1 MSATLVTALYDI
13 NRENDGDGRKFSEYL
28 SWFKETLKIPTSMV
42 IYVDPSLVDFV
53 FDNRK
58 HLLTKTTIIPQQ
70 LDEVPYYFL
79 KENIDTILNS
89 SEYKERIS
97 DPKRLECTNSLYS
110 IIIFSK
116 FQWVKRAIEEDHF
129 NSDVFL
135 WLDAGLSR
143 LFYEVPLTN
152 PYPSVNALGAFES
165 NKDKAIIQTSM
176 SYYPDLVRAKECT
189 QEYFWDNRSWVM
201 AGLWGGYKE
210 PMIKF
215 CNLIDETFQ
224 HKMIGNGIV
233 NNEQIAMAYVYKNN
247 PELFLA
253 FENVATIHRDYEFI
267 QELSR

>member
-42 IYVDPSLVDFV
+42 VYVDPSLVDFV
-53 FDNRK
+53 SESRK
-58 HLLTKTTIIPQQ
+58 GLPTKIISQK
-70 LDEVPYYFL
+70 LEEVPYYFL
-79 KENIDTILNS
+79 KNNIENIINS

-152 PYPSVNALGAFES
+152 PYPSVNALGAFKS
-165 NKDKAIIQTSM
+165 NKDTAIIQTSM

-189 QEYFWDNRSWVM
+189 EEYFWDNRSWVM

-224 HKMIGNGIV
+224 NKMIGNGIV

-247 PELFLA
+247 PDLFLA

>member
-1 MSATLVTALYDI
+1 MI
-13 NRENDGDGRKFSEYL
+13 
-28 SWFKETLKIPTSMV
+28 LKDWNV
-42 IYVDPSLVDFV
+42 
-53 FDNRK
+53 
-58 HLLTKTTIIPQQ
+58 
-70 LDEVPYYFL
+70 
-79 KENIDTILNS
+79 
-89 SEYKERIS
+89 
-97 DPKRLECTNSLYS
+97 TNSLYS

-152 PYPSVNALGAFES
+152 LYPSVNALGAFKS
-165 NKDKAIIQTSM
+165 NKDTAIIQTSM
-176 SYYPDLVRAKECT
+176 SYYPDLVNANGCSE
-189 QEYFWDNRSWVM
+189 EYFWDNRSWVM
-201 AGLWGGYKE
+201 AGLWGGYKQ

-215 CNLIDETFQ
+215 CDLIDETFQ

>member
-42 IYVDPSLVDFV
+42 VYVDPSLVDFV
-53 FDNRK
+53 SESRK
-58 HLLTKTTIIPQQ
+58 GLPTKIISQK
-70 LDEVPYYFL
+70 LEEVPYYFL
-79 KENIDTILNS
+79 KNNIENIINS

-152 PYPSVNALGAFES
+152 LYPSVNALGAFKS
-165 NKDKAIIQTSM
+165 NKDTAIIQTSM
-176 SYYPDLVRAKECT
+176 SYYPDLVNANGCSE
-189 QEYFWDNRSWVM
+189 EYFWDNRSWVM

-215 CNLIDETFQ
+215 CNLVDETFQ
-224 HKMIGNGIV
+224 NKMIGNGIV
-233 NNEQIAMAYVYKNN
+233 NNEQIAMAHVYKNN
-247 PELFLA
+247 PDLFIA

>member
-42 IYVDPSLVDFV
+42 VYVDPSLVDFV
-53 FDNRK
+53 SESRK
-58 HLLTKTTIIPQQ
+58 GLPTKIISQK
-70 LDEVPYYFL
+70 LEEVPYYFL
-79 KENIDTILNS
+79 KNNIENIINS

-152 PYPSVNALGAFES
+152 LYPSVNALGAFKS
-165 NKDKAIIQTSM
+165 NKDTAIIQTSM

>member
-13 NRENDGDGRKFSEYL
+13 NRENEGDGRKFSEYL

-42 IYVDPSLVDFV
+42 VYVDHSLVDFV
-53 FDNRK
+53 SESRK
-58 HLLTKTTIIPQQ
+58 GLPTKIIPQK

-79 KENIDTILNS
+79 REDIDKILSS
-89 SEYKERIS
+89 SEYKERIK
-97 DPKRLECTNSLYS
+97 DPQRLECINSLYN

-116 FQWVKRAIEEDHF
+116 FQWVKRSIEEDHF

-143 LFYEVPLTN
+143 LFYEVPLTD
-152 PYPSVNALGAFES
+152 PYPSINALGAFKS

-176 SYYPDLVRAKECT
+176 SYYPDLVNANGCSE
-189 QEYFWDNRSWVM
+189 EYFWDNRSWVM

-215 CNLIDETFQ
+215 CDLIDDTLQ
-224 HKMIGNGIV
+224 NKMIGGRMI

-247 PELFLA
+247 PELFIA
-253 FENVATIHRDYEFI
+253 FENTATIHRSYEFI

>member
-42 IYVDPSLVDFV
+42 VYVDPSLVDFV
-53 FDNRK
+53 SESRK
-58 HLLTKTTIIPQQ
+58 GLPTKIISQK
-70 LDEVPYYFL
+70 LEEVPYYFL
-79 KENIDTILNS
+79 KNNIENIINS

-97 DPKRLECTNSLYS
+97 DPKRLECKNSLYS

-116 FQWVKRAIEEDHF
+116 FQWVKRSIEEDHF

-152 PYPSVNALGAFES
+152 LYPSVNALGAFKS
-165 NKDKAIIQTSM
+165 NKDTAIIQTSM

>member
-42 IYVDPSLVDFV
+42 VYVDPSLVDFV
-53 FDNRK
+53 SESRK
-58 HLLTKTTIIPQQ
+58 GLPTKIISQK
-70 LDEVPYYFL
+70 LEEVPYYFL
-79 KENIDTILNS
+79 KNNIENIINS

-152 PYPSVNALGAFES
+152 LYPSVNALGAFKS
-165 NKDKAIIQTSM
+165 NKDTAIIQTSM
-176 SYYPDLVRAKECT
+176 SYYPDLVNANGCSE
-189 QEYFWDNRSWVM
+189 EYFWDNRSWVM

>member
-42 IYVDPSLVDFV
+42 VYVDPSLVNFV
-53 FDNRK
+53 SESREG
-58 HLLTKTTIIPQQ
+58 LPTIIISQK
-70 LDEVPYYFL
+70 LDKVPYYFL
-79 KENIDTILNS
+79 REEIDKILSS
-89 SEYKERIS
+89 SEYKERIK
-97 DPKRLECTNSLYS
+97 DPQRLECINSLYN

-129 NSDVFL
+129 DSDVFL

-143 LFYEVPLTN
+143 LFYEVPLTD
-152 PYPSVNALGAFES
+152 PYPSINALGAFES

-176 SYYPDLVRAKECT
+176 SYYPDLVNANGCSE
-189 QEYFWDNRSWVM
+189 EYFWDNRSWVM

-215 CNLIDETFQ
+215 CDLIDDTLQ
-224 HKMIGNGIV
+224 NKMIGGRMI

-247 PELFLA
+247 PELFIA
-253 FENVATIHRDYEFI
+253 FENIATIHRSYEFI

>member
-42 IYVDPSLVDFV
+42 VYVDPSLVDFV
-53 FDNRK
+53 SESRK
-58 HLLTKTTIIPQQ
+58 GLPTKIISQK
-70 LDEVPYYFL
+70 LEEVPYYFL
-79 KENIDTILNS
+79 KNNIENIINS

-152 PYPSVNALGAFES
+152 LYPSVNALGAFKS
-165 NKDKAIIQTSM
+165 NKDTAIIQTSM
-176 SYYPDLVRAKECT
+176 SYYPDLVYADSCGETTVPVMGYDSSNLTSSQQT
-189 QEYFWDNRSWVM
+189 QGFSRSS
-201 AGLWGGYKE
+201 
-210 PMIKF
+210 
-215 CNLIDETFQ
+215 
-224 HKMIGNGIV
+224 
-233 NNEQIAMAYVYKNN
+233 
-247 PELFLA
+247 
-253 FENVATIHRDYEFI
+253 VA
-267 QELSR
+267 LV

>member
-13 NRENDGDGRKFSEYL
+13 NRENEGDGRKFSEYL

-42 IYVDPSLVDFV
+42 VYVDPSLVDFV
-53 FDNRK
+53 SESRK
-58 HLLTKTTIIPQQ
+58 GLPTKIIPQK
-70 LDEVPYYFL
+70 LDEIPYYFL
-79 KENIDTILNS
+79 REEIDKILSS
-89 SEYKERIS
+89 SEYKERIK
-97 DPKRLECTNSLYS
+97 DPQRLECINCLYN
-110 IIIFSK
+110 IVIFSK
-116 FQWVKRAIEEDHF
+116 FQWVKRAIEDDYF

-152 PYPSVNALGAFES
+152 PYPSTNALGAFES

-176 SYYPDLVRAKECT
+176 SYYPDLVHANECG

-201 AGLWGGYKE
+201 AGLWGGYKQ

-215 CNLIDETFQ
+215 CDLIDDTLQ
-224 HKMIGNGIV
+224 NKMIGNSII

-253 FENVATIHRDYEFI
+253 FENVATMHRDYEFI

>member
-42 IYVDPSLVDFV
+42 VYVDPSLVDFV
-53 FDNRK
+53 SESRK
-58 HLLTKTTIIPQQ
+58 GLPTKIISQK
-70 LDEVPYYFL
+70 LEEVPYYFL
-79 KENIDTILNS
+79 KNNIENIINS

-152 PYPSVNALGAFES
+152 LYPSVNALGAFKS
-165 NKDKAIIQTSM
+165 NKDTAIIQTSM
-176 SYYPDLVRAKECT
+176 SYYPDLVNANGCSE
-189 QEYFWDNRSWVM
+189 EYFWDNRSWVM

-215 CNLIDETFQ
+215 CDLIDETFQ

>member
-42 IYVDPSLVDFV
+42 VYVDPSLVDFV
-53 FDNRK
+53 SESRK
-58 HLLTKTTIIPQQ
+58 GLPTKIISQK
-70 LDEVPYYFL
+70 LEEVPYYFL
-79 KENIDTILNS
+79 KNNIENIINS

-152 PYPSVNALGAFES
+152 LYPSVNALGAFKS
-165 NKDKAIIQTSM
+165 NKDTAIIQTSM

-224 HKMIGNGIV
+224 NKMIGNGIV

>member
-1 MSATLVTALYDI
+1 MSFTLVTALYDI

-42 IYVDPSLVDFV
+42 VYVDPSLVDFV
-53 FDNRK
+53 SESRK
-58 HLLTKTTIIPQQ
+58 GLPTKIISQK
-70 LDEVPYYFL
+70 LEEVPYYFL
-79 KENIDTILNS
+79 KNNIENIINS
-89 SEYKERIS
+89 SEYKERMS

-152 PYPSVNALGAFES
+152 LYPSVNALDAFKF

-176 SYYPDLVRAKECT
+176 SYYPDLVNANGCSE
-189 QEYFWDNRSWVM
+189 EYFWDNRSWVM

-210 PMIKF
+210 PMVKF
-215 CNLIDETFQ
+215 CDLLDDTLQN
-224 HKMIGNGIV
+224 KMINGKII

-247 PELFLA
+247 PDLFLA
-253 FENVATIHRDYEFI
+253 YENVATMHRDYEFI
-267 QELSR
+267 QELSK

>member
-42 IYVDPSLVDFV
+42 VYVDPSLVDFV
-53 FDNRK
+53 SESRK
-58 HLLTKTTIIPQQ
+58 GLPTKIISQK
-70 LDEVPYYFL
+70 LEEVPYYFL
-79 KENIDTILNS
+79 KNNIENIINS

-152 PYPSVNALGAFES
+152 LYPSVNALGAFKS
-165 NKDKAIIQTSM
+165 NKDTAIIQTSM
-176 SYYPDLVRAKECT
+176 SYYPDLVNANGCSE
-189 QEYFWDNRSWVM
+189 EYFWDNRSWVM
-201 AGLWGGYKE
+201 AGLWGGYKQ

-215 CNLIDETFQ
+215 CDLIDETFQ

>member
-42 IYVDPSLVDFV
+42 VYVDPSLVDFV
-53 FDNRK
+53 SESRK
-58 HLLTKTTIIPQQ
+58 GLPTKIISQK
-70 LDEVPYYFL
+70 LGEVPYYFL
-79 KENIDTILNS
+79 KNNIENIINS

-152 PYPSVNALGAFES
+152 LYPSVNALGAFKS
-165 NKDKAIIQTSM
+165 NKDTAIIQTSM
-176 SYYPDLVRAKECT
+176 SYYPDLVHAKECT

-215 CNLIDETFQ
+215 CNLVDETFQ
-224 HKMIGNGIV
+224 NKMIGNGIV

-247 PELFLA
+247 PELFIA

>member
-1 MSATLVTALYDI
+1 MSFTLVTALYDI

-42 IYVDPSLVDFV
+42 VYVDPSLVDFV
-53 FDNRK
+53 SESRK
-58 HLLTKTTIIPQQ
+58 GLPTKIISQK
-70 LDEVPYYFL
+70 LEEVPYYFL
-79 KENIDTILNS
+79 KNNIENIINS

-97 DPKRLECTNSLYS
+97 DPKRFECTNSLYS

-152 PYPSVNALGAFES
+152 LYPSVNALDAFKF

-176 SYYPDLVRAKECT
+176 SYYPDLVNANGCSE
-189 QEYFWDNRSWVM
+189 EYFWDNRSWVM

-210 PMIKF
+210 PMVKF
-215 CNLIDETFQ
+215 CDLLDDTLQN
-224 HKMIGNGIV
+224 KMINGKII

-247 PELFLA
+247 PDLFLA
-253 FENVATIHRDYEFI
+253 YENVATMHRDYEFI
-267 QELSR
+267 QELSK

>member
-13 NRENDGDGRKFSEYL
+13 NRENEGDGRKFSEYL

-42 IYVDPSLVDFV
+42 VYVNHSLVDFV
-53 FDNRK
+53 SENRK
-58 HLLTKTTIIPQQ
+58 GLPTKIISQE
-70 LDEVPYYFL
+70 LEEVPYYFL
-79 KENIDTILNS
+79 KNNIENILNS
-89 SEYKERIS
+89 SEYIERIS
-97 DPKRLECTNSLYS
+97 DPKRLECVNSLYN

-152 PYPSVNALGAFES
+152 PYPSVNALGAFEF

-176 SYYPDLVRAKECT
+176 SYYPHLVNANGCSE
-189 QEYFWDNRSWVM
+189 EYFWDNRSWVM

-215 CNLIDETFQ
+215 CDLIDDTLQ
-224 HKMIGNGIV
+224 NKMIGGRMI

-253 FENVATIHRDYEFI
+253 FQNVATIHRDYEFI
-267 QELSR
+267 QELAS